1 MIKNSNKKSLGRRKK
16 TLESTKGTRQRN
28 KISLDEDAED
38 ALYFSQIQ
46 EQQDAMQLVHQ
57 LQESL
62 DKNRNFGYIEDF
74 NDF

>member
-16 TLESTKGTRQRN
+16 TL
-28 KISLDEDAED
+28 DEDAED
-38 ALYFSQIQ
+38 SLYFNQIQ